1 VDPDYGGQWRKQAGL
16 AQLVERFSC
25 KEDVVGSSPTPGSS
39 LRILVVTNAYPAPER
54 PAYGIYVARLVG
66 ALESDGHEVVLAASS
81 EQGGGWRTLRKYA
94 RLAWSARAAARKH
107 RPDVVWGH
115 YLVPTGTIARRA
127 ARSAGVPYALTAHG
141 TDVANAERSP
151 RIRKA
156 TLRAVGDACAVFAV
170 SDQLGARI
178 EAIAGPLGERLHVI
192 SAGVDL
198 DAFAD
203 GDAEVAAAALGWET
217 DGPRVVH
224 VGNLVPAKNL
234 VRLLEAFAIAR
245 AEWGGGSL
253 ALVGD
258 GPLRAELEAR
268 AAELGLSG
276 AVSFAGAV
284 APVDVP
290 RWLRA
295 SDVACL
301 VSEREGFGLVAIEAL
316 AAGRPVVVA
325 RSVPAA
331 AAIADGVTGALC
343 AADDVA
349 GIASALARAAALTP
363 GDAARTAAEPYSL
376 TLETARAVS
385 VLERCTR

>member
-1 VDPDYGGQWRKQAGL
+1 MGPQAGL

-25 KEDVVGSSPTPGSS
+25 KEDVVGSNPTPGSP
-39 LRILVVTNAYPAPER
+39 LRILVVTNAYPAPDR
-54 PAYGIYVARLVG
+54 PAYGIYVARLVA
-66 ALESDGHEVVLAASS
+66 ALERSGHEVVLAASS
-81 EQGGGWRTLRKYA
+81 EQGGGWRTLRKYG

-170 SDQLGARI
+170 SAELGARL
-178 EAIAGPLGERLHVI
+178 EAVAGPLGERLHVV

-198 DAFAD
+198 EQFSD
-203 GDAEVAAAALGWET
+203 GDEAVAAAALGWNA
-217 DGPRVVH
+217 DGPNVVH

-234 VRLLEAFAIAR
+234 VRLLEAFAQAR
-245 AEWGGGSL
+245 AEWGAGSL

-258 GPLRAELEAR
+258 GPQRSELEAL
-268 AAELGLSG
+268 AGQLGIAG
-276 AVSFAGAV
+276 AVRFAGAV
-284 APVDVP
+284 APAEVP

-295 SDVACL
+295 CDVACL
-301 VSEREGFGLVAIEAL
+301 VSEREGLGLAAIEAL
-316 AAGRPVVVA
+316 ACGRPVVVA
-325 RSVPAA
+325 RDVPAA
-331 AAIADGVTGALC
+331 TAVSDGVTGALC
-343 AADDVA
+343 APDDVA
-349 GIASALARAAALTP
+349 GMAAALVRAASLQP
-363 GDAARTAAEPYSL
+363 GAAARTAAEPYSL
-376 TLETARAVS
+376 AREAARAVAA
-385 VLERCTR
+385 LERCGG

>member
-1 VDPDYGGQWRKQAGL
+1 
-16 AQLVERFSC
+16 
-25 KEDVVGSSPTPGSS
+25 
-39 LRILVVTNAYPAPER
+39 LRILVVTNAYPGPER
-54 PAYGIYVARLVG
+54 PAYGIYVARLVD
-66 ALESDGHEVVLAASS
+66 ALERGGHEVALAASS

-94 RLAWSARAAARKH
+94 RLAWSARAAARRH

-127 ARSAGVPYALTAHG
+127 ARAVGVPYALTAHG

-156 TLRAVGDACAVFAV
+156 TLRALRDACVVFAV
-170 SDQLGARI
+170 SPELGARL
-178 EAIAGPLGERLHVI
+178 EAVSGPLGDRLHIV

-198 DAFAD
+198 EQFSD
-203 GDAEVAAAALGWET
+203 GDAAVAAAALGWNA

-234 VRLLEAFAIAR
+234 ARLVQAFAKAR
-245 AEWGGGSL
+245 SEWGAGSL

-258 GPLRAELEAR
+258 GPQRSELEGLAE
-268 AAELGLSG
+268 ELGIAE
-276 AVSFAGAV
+276 AVRFAGPV
-284 APVDVP
+284 APADVP

-295 SDVACL
+295 CDVACL
-301 VSEREGFGLVAIEAL
+301 VSEREGFGLAAIEAL
-316 AAGRPVVVA
+316 ACGRPVVVA
-325 RSVPAA
+325 RDVPAA
-331 AAIADGVTGALC
+331 TAVTEGVTGALC

-349 GIASALARAAALTP
+349 GIASALAQAAALAP
-363 GDAARTAAEPYSL
+363 GEAARTAAEPYSL
-376 TLETARAVS
+376 ALETARAVS